1 MMADDMRWV
10 HEKGK
15 TGAFLKMEQK
25 ISRTR
30 DSFEDFFQ
38 ESIDWCNENNLTYW
52 RASYDTIRFTKDSDL
67 IAFLLRF
74 G

>member
-1 MMADDMRWV
+1 MADDMRWV

-30 DSFEDFFQ
+30 DSFEYFFQ
-38 ESIDWCNENNLTYW
+38 ESIDWCKQNNFTYW
-52 RASYDTIRFTKDSDL
+52 RSSYDTIRFTKDSDL